1 MFLRRLSIAGISSL
15 LVFISPLSNWSA
27 DAYHKTNKNDLKARL
42 SSNGWQVI
50 YAKEITQKDML
61 KFVGEAFAGVT
72 ATVASGGTGS
82 AAAAT
87 AVTASFTTW
96 LIDYVDGSI
105 DSMKSQVIDLGDKQI
120 QEWSSKKNLQDVL
133 KKVLQEKENFSR
145 NLKDLQVDVGI
156 ALYTRAECEKPFGK
170 EICIWTPPTPQPFIR
185 FRTAHNASNKNEIK
199 QETVFNSEEL
209 FRISNRL
216 AYKYGFVS
224 GFPNF
229 EQGGSNRNP
238 VHGTVF
244 INPEAA
250 ISKDIPIAEL
260 DNPRT
265 FEDKFRSI
273 QDWATKHGYG
283 GGYPNFEEGT
293 GVYGSILINSE
304 AGYKKNV
311 PINDLEKI
319 PGSNEDKF
327 YLINR
332 YAISRGY
339 AAGFPD
345 FNQDINEKNETVLGV
360 ILIKKEAAIRR
371 DVSLDETIL
380 MRLTG
385 DIPKPTTFALRSNNT
400 TPNARQTNTPPKTYQ
415 EVDVPG
421 VALKLSTRQTN
432 TTSNTRQATPS
443 NPIATSFPPA
453 KGLTQDQVLERLSG
467 IPVFTIVDDRN
478 NPLLVDNPQQSK
490 KQASF
495 YLGADEAEVMLN
507 QFKTAYPEVGSKAK
521 IITRSMKDIYQFMSQ
536 NRGKNVA
543 FKFVSKRSNIEAARS
558 IWAAQG
564 KPIDQV
570 PEVPVFFATVQQAN
584 GQRLLTVDHNGGKI
598 IPIFFDKSDLEGLL
612 NRNRETVQKIINI
625 QVTSLFQTLD
635 SMITKNNQPNP
646 EVELFQFVS
655 SGAALDYAKRNRQ

>member
-1 MFLRRLSIAGISSL
+1 
-15 LVFISPLSNWSA
+15 
-27 DAYHKTNKNDLKARL
+27 
-42 SSNGWQVI
+42 
-50 YAKEITQKDML
+50 
-61 KFVGEAFAGVT
+61 
-72 ATVASGGTGS
+72 
-82 AAAAT
+82 
-87 AVTASFTTW
+87 
-96 LIDYVDGSI
+96 
-105 DSMKSQVIDLGDKQI
+105 
-120 QEWSSKKNLQDVL
+120 
-133 KKVLQEKENFSR
+133 
-145 NLKDLQVDVGI
+145 
-156 ALYTRAECEKPFGK
+156 
-170 EICIWTPPTPQPFIR
+170 
-185 FRTAHNASNKNEIK
+185 
-199 QETVFNSEEL
+199 
-209 FRISNRL
+209 
-216 AYKYGFVS
+216 
-224 GFPNF
+224 
-229 EQGGSNRNP
+229 
-238 VHGTVF
+238 
-244 INPEAA
+244 
-250 ISKDIPIAEL
+250 
-260 DNPRT
+260 
-265 FEDKFRSI
+265 
-273 QDWATKHGYG
+273 
-283 GGYPNFEEGT
+283 
-293 GVYGSILINSE
+293 
-304 AGYKKNV
+304 
-311 PINDLEKI
+311 
-319 PGSNEDKF
+319 
-327 YLINR
+327 
-332 YAISRGY
+332 
-339 AAGFPD
+339 
-345 FNQDINEKNETVLGV
+345 VLGV

-564 KPIDQV
+564 KPMDQV